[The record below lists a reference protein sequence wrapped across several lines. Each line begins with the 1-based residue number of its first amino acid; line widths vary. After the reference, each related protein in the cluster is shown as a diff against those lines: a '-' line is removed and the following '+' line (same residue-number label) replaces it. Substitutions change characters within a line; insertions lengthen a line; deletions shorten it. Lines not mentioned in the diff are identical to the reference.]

1 MLSYYKELRD
11 DLFVHYVLVT
21 MSWESRRIYGGPPTP
36 RGYHTA
42 VLHDSRLYI
51 LGGYDGKTVFDDVYM
66 LELSACA
73 YLPQITNFEIDL

>member
-1 MLSYYKELRD
+1 MISI
-11 DLFVHYVLVT
+11 VT
-21 MSWESRRIYGGPPTP
+21 MSWESRRIYGGAPSP
-36 RGYHTA
+36 RGYHAA
-42 VLHDSRLYI
+42 VLHDSRLYV